1 MASVQERR
9 RRVIKLM
16 INGYKKIGIGS
27 KGSCLFESIA
37 VAEHCCNVKVC
48 RQLEIEERVRR
59 KNCAV

>member
-1 MASVQERR
+1 
-9 RRVIKLM
+9 M

-37 VAEHCCNVKVC
+37 VAEHCCNVNGG